1 MGDYIMLGV
10 FTLMLG
16 GLGVMLIVVGCREF
30 VAQRRVMA
38 MAVPVEAT
46 ILSVRVIS
54 SKSMDTDTRLLRDNS
69 TTSHVP
75 EVRFAYTLGGVRYE
89 SDQLNP
95 TVIQR
100 GYASAEDAAAE
111 IAEYTVGA
119 QRKAYADTSMPER
132 GFLRMQSSS
141 GPVWF
146 IVAGCLSFVLL
157 AVVFRFA

>member
-30 VAQRRVMA
+30 VAQKRVMA

-46 ILSVRVIS
+46 ILSVRVVS
-54 SKSMDTDTRLLRDNS
+54 SRSIDSDTRLLRDNS
-69 TTSHVP
+69 TTSHTP

-89 SDQLNP
+89 SDQLRP

-100 GYASAEDAAAE
+100 GYASAEAAAAE
-111 IAEYTVGA
+111 VAEYKVGS
-119 QRKAYADTSMPER
+119 QTKAYADASMPER
-132 GFLRMQSSS
+132 GFLRLHSSS

-146 IVAGCLSFVLL
+146 IVAGCLSFGLL

>member
-1 MGDYIMLGV
+1 MGDYIMLGI

-16 GLGVMLIVVGCREF
+16 GLGLMLIVVGCREY
-30 VAQRRVMA
+30 VVQKRVMA

-75 EVRFAYTLGGVRYE
+75 EVRFAYTVGGVRYE
-89 SDQLNP
+89 SDQLQP
-95 TVIQR
+95 TVIQH
-100 GYASAEDAAAE
+100 GYSSAEDAAAE
-111 IAEYTVGA
+111 IAEYKIGSQT
-119 QRKAYADTSMPER
+119 KAYADTSMPER

-146 IVAGCLSFVLL
+146 IVAGCLSFGLL